1 MEKCKIFVIEDNKT
15 EAMVMKLAFNGIS
28 DIEISYFYDGASLFK
43 ALETTVPQVIITDLI
58 LTDMHG
64 LDLVRKVLEKHPQV
78 RFVVVS
84 AQESMDM
91 VAKLQQEG
99 IFNYVVKSESCLRYL
114 RNVLKDLLIVLRH
127 EKNILVQ
134 QK

>member
-28 DIEISYFYDGASLFK
+28 DIEISYFYEGRTLFE
-43 ALETTVPQVIITDLI
+43 ALKTTVPQVIITDLI

-64 LDLVRKVLEKHPQV
+64 LDLVHNVLEKHPKV
-78 RFVVVS
+78 RFIVVS

-114 RNVLKDLLIVLRH
+114 RNVLKDLLIVLSH
-127 EKNILVQ
+127 EKSIVA
-134 QK
+134 

>member
-43 ALETTVPQVIITDLI
+43 ALETTVPQVVITDLI